1 MESDLLAG
9 LTRPCRVMTIFP
21 HPDDESFAAGGVM
34 ALYFRDPGVRTV
46 SLCLTRG
53 GKSEAMKKAG
63 LPQERETAIREHE
76 YRAATAILGIDRPI
90 IWDYGDQELANAP
103 AGLVKGRILE
113 AIRENGAD
121 VVITYGPEGITGHAD
136 HLFCS
141 KAVGEAAREARVK
154 RLFMV
159 SAPRRLARLM
169 IGQRVLPPTHA
180 VNVRRVYPVKMLALR
195 AHASQML
202 VSRQPM
208 IWVGVV
214 MRMLGREYFHRAI

>member
-1 MESDLLAG
+1 METDLLAG
-9 LTRPCRVMTIFP
+9 LARPCCVMTVFP

-46 SLCLTRG
+46 SLCLTKG

-76 YRAATAILGIDRPI
+76 YWAATAILGIDRAM
-90 IWDYGDQELANAP
+90 IWDYGDQELAQAP
-103 AGLVKGRILE
+103 AGEVKGRIVE
-113 AIRENGAD
+113 AMKENAAD
-121 VVITYGPEGITGHAD
+121 VVITYGPEGITGHVD

-141 KAVGEAAREARVK
+141 QVVREAAKEGGVK

-159 SAPRRLARLM
+159 SAPVLLARLM
-169 IGQRVLPPTHA
+169 IGQRVLTPTHA
-180 VNVRRVYPVKMLALR
+180 VDVRRAYPVKMLALK

-202 VSRQPM
+202 VSFEPM

-214 MRMLGREYFHRAI
+214 MRMLGKEYFHRAI

>member
-1 MESDLLAG
+1 METDLLAG
-9 LTRPCRVMTIFP
+9 LERPCCVMTIFP

-46 SLCLTRG
+46 SLCLTKG

-63 LPQERETAIREHE
+63 LPQERETVIREHE
-76 YRAATAILGIDRPI
+76 YMAATAVLGIGRPM

-103 AGLVKGRILE
+103 AGEVKGRIVE
-113 AIRENGAD
+113 AMKENAAD
-121 VVITYGPEGITGHAD
+121 VVITYGPEGITGHVD

-141 KAVGEAAREARVK
+141 RVVEEASREARVK

-159 SAPRRLARLM
+159 SAPERMARLM

-180 VNVRRVYPVKMLALR
+180 VDVRRVYPVKMLALK

-208 IWVGVV
+208 LWVGVV
-214 MRMLGREYFHRAI
+214 MRMYGKEYFHRAI